1 MSTPRNMLS
10 ASMLVV
16 ALGAC
21 ATRVQVPEIP
31 ILDSPEFKAAKREPE
46 PQQAVQ
52 YVEVP
57 KPLPLPGQ
65 LKPVPK
71 AAEKL

>member
-1 MSTPRNMLS
+1 M
-10 ASMLVV
+10 
-16 ALGAC
+16 LGAC
-21 ATRVQVPEIP
+21 ATSVEVPEIP
-31 ILDSPEFKAAKREPE
+31 ILDSPAFKAAKREPE
-46 PQQAVQ
+46 PKPPVQ

-71 AAEKL
+71 SDEKAEGRRLAQGAHRRRQ